1 MVTPRHYSSKFGSA
15 ANAVNGFRERIERM
29 LSTDLAAMPGNGLN
43 VCNASQS
50 IDSMAAESID
60 STSSNFS

>member
-29 LSTDLAAMPGNGLN
+29 LSTDLAALPGNPLTAHRPTLVRASTGGLL
-43 VCNASQS
+43 VCCAYL
-50 IDSMAAESID
+50 I
-60 STSSNFS
+60 